1 MCVVRWVGGGEAVF
15 MGELALILQG
25 SLPMATCQAIS
36 SHSLFEIQ
44 P

>member
-1 MCVVRWVGGGEAVF
+1 MCVVRWVVERLCLD